1 MAGNCGNILFRWQ
14 ADVNRSFSIICVRLC
29 IRFCDAMHKHGLC
42 RHAVSV
48 CVSVCVSVTF
58 VSCVTSN
65 KDIFEIFS
73 PPGSHTILVF
83 SYQTGWQYSDGN
95 PLTGASNAGEVG
107 KNAILDEYL
116 VSLHT
121 GLQCCQPYES
131 RSVKN
136 SRDERRQA
144 SSPHRGVRRPLFAQD
159 DDEVFVTGSTLY
171 AGDEGR
177 STHPPW

>member
-121 GLQCCQPYES
+121 CVVNRTS
-131 RSVKN
+131 R
-136 SRDERRQA
+136 
-144 SSPHRGVRRPLFAQD
+144 
-159 DDEVFVTGSTLY
+159 EV
-171 AGDEGR
+171 
-177 STHPPW
+177 